1 MLQSVFRI
9 ERCRQ
14 EDELHI
20 GGNVALQVRNDLLEL
35 FLVERGGRFNI
46 PDTLN
51 HLGQLR
57 LRQDALR
64 REEALC
70 AGDRTQRTGSCFCV
84 LLYRALHGFGDLVE
98 GV

>member
-1 MLQSVFRI
+1 MLQSVLRV

-14 EDELHI
+14 EDELHVS
-20 GGNVALQVRNDLLEL
+20 GNVALQVRNDLLEL
-35 FLVERGGRFNI
+35 FFVERRGRFDI

-57 LRQDALR
+57 LRQDAFG
-64 REEALC
+64 REEALRS
-70 AGDRTQRTGSCFCV
+70 GDSTQRTRSCFCV